1 MLKLEHRG
9 SFKDEL
15 MVASVHS
22 AEHQQRAAADGRAH
36 SPGPP
41 RSGSESARAV
51 GMLIS
56 LARAHVQVAAKACAE
71 PAGPGPRRPTPRHT
85 RRLKWRRVGPGRGW
99 RPRSGVPGVLAI

>member
-22 AEHQQRAAADGRAH
+22 AEHQQRAAADGRESGAH

-71 PAGPGPRRPTPRHT
+71 PAGPGPREAHAPAHSPFKMAPR
-85 RRLKWRRVGPGRGW
+85 WPG
-99 RPRSGVPGVLAI
+99 